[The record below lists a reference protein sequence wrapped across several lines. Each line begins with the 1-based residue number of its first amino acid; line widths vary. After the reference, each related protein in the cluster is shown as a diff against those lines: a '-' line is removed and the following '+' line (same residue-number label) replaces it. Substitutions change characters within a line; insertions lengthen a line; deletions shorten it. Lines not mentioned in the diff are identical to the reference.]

1 MQFFSEAEYSQKI
14 EPVLRKI
21 FTEDHAFG
29 DVFAEA
35 MPEKRIICSNKFN
48 TDFSFPLSDAVI
60 QAAERLGDRG
70 FYWTAM
76 LQQEPRHCYL
86 SFDEFNLPAEQ
97 LNQKD
102 KNILDSFDVW
112 DYVIY
117 SPSGQWGFM
126 ISRDDGKH
134 GLIAGNK
141 EFMRSI
147 ELSIPNLNFEQ
158 QIYNFLDYWSYY
170 ASNSYHTTWIFP
182 LLTQVCGQ
190 EKARQLLE
198 KYKISFDNI

>member
-1 MQFFSEAEYSQKI
+1 MQFFSETEYLQKI
-14 EPVLRKI
+14 EPVLRNI
-21 FTEDHAFG
+21 FIEDEAFG
-29 DVFAEA
+29 GVFVEA
-35 MPEKRIICSNKFN
+35 MTEKRIVCSKKLY
-48 TDFSFPLSDAVI
+48 TDFSFPFSDAII
-60 QAAERLGDRG
+60 QAAKRLGDKG
-70 FYWTAM
+70 FYWTVM

-86 SFDEFNLPAEQ
+86 TFDEFELLEEENLKRE
-97 LNQKD
+97 D
-102 KNILDSFDVW
+102 ILDSFDDW
-112 DYVIY
+112 SYIIY

-147 ELSIPNLNFEQ
+147 ELSIPDFSFEQ
-158 QIYNFLDYWSYY
+158 QIHNFLDYWSYY

-198 KYKISFDNI
+198 KYKMRFP